1 MFFQSPCTT
10 FVLQMKR
17 LALHIELLL
26 RDNDCVVLP
35 GFGGIICHNQPAY
48 YLEKEHLY
56 YPPSRAISFNAA
68 LNQNDGLLVQS
79 YMQKYK
85 IGYAKASLLVD
96 AAVETLL
103 DALFEDGEATLAHIG
118 TFRQDIHGAIQ
129 FIPYNAG
136 IESPILYGLS
146 SFCIYTLSELQH
158 QKNAADTPKKVITQ
172 SEKTISLHIDKRFVR
187 QLINTAA
194 AILLLLTISLP
205 TGRHGVTD
213 MASALQLLS
222 SPTPTEAIAE
232 TPIANLEASCT
243 AVKMTTT
250 EVAATEI
257 SEVPEAPE
265 VPVATPSTTTS
276 GPSSTSKATAPVQTS
291 GPTIAQPAAS
301 EPVATEA
308 PMPIAE
314 KATPEKTY
322 HIIVASLPNHRGAD
336 ELLSKYSQK
345 GYSNVQLVERDSR
358 IRISIKQFT
367 NKNAANNELN
377 KLRENPD
384 YEYAWILAVRNN

>member
-1 MFFQSPCTT
+1 LFFQSPCTT

-17 LALHIELLL
+17 LAQHIELLL

-79 YMQKYK
+79 YMQRYK

-158 QKNAADTPKKVITQ
+158 QKNAADTPKRLSHNQRKP
-172 SEKTISLHIDKRFVR
+172 SAYISTRDLY
-187 QLINTAA
+187 
-194 AILLLLTISLP
+194 
-205 TGRHGVTD
+205 
-213 MASALQLLS
+213 
-222 SPTPTEAIAE
+222 
-232 TPIANLEASCT
+232 AN
-243 AVKMTTT
+243 
-250 EVAATEI
+250 
-257 SEVPEAPE
+257 
-265 VPVATPSTTTS
+265 
-276 GPSSTSKATAPVQTS
+276 
-291 GPTIAQPAAS
+291 
-301 EPVATEA
+301 
-308 PMPIAE
+308 
-314 KATPEKTY
+314 
-322 HIIVASLPNHRGAD
+322 
-336 ELLSKYSQK
+336 
-345 GYSNVQLVERDSR
+345 
-358 IRISIKQFT
+358 
-367 NKNAANNELN
+367 
-377 KLRENPD
+377 
-384 YEYAWILAVRNN
+384 